1 MRWSE
6 VRQHFPECCVLVE
19 VIKSE
24 TRGKER
30 FIEEMSVIGVI
41 TEMQHG

>member
-30 FIEEMSVIGVI
+30 IIEEMSVIGVI